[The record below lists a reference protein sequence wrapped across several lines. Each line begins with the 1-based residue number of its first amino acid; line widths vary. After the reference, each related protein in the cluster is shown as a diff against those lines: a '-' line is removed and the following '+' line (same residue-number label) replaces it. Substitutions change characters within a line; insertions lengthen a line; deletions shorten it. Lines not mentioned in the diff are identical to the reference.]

1 MSEMGSCWIL
11 VTAVAIAV
19 VAAVGFHQRVS
30 FRGKC
35 LFTVVDTSFSPLQRR
50 GGWLRAGLLT
60 MHRLAI
66 SEKGAEL
73 KD

>member
-1 MSEMGSCWIL
+1 MSEMGSWWIL
-11 VTAVAIAV
+11 VAAIAIAV
-19 VAAVGFHQRVS
+19 VAVGFHQRAS

-50 GGWLRAGLLT
+50 ERWLRAGLLT

-66 SEKGAEL
+66 LGKGAEL